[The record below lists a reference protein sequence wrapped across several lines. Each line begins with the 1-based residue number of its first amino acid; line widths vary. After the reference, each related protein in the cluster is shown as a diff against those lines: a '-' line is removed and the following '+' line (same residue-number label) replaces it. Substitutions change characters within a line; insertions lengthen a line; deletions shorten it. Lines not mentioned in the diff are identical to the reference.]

1 MFGIDVIAK
10 TKFTRLA
17 WLPENKYA
25 HVWKLI
31 RLIIKQIKLLNNY
44 KSEER
49 FFYSFSHCTQFSHCM
64 RFLLQTKISKKR
76 DLTQTEK
83 SKMIKCP

>member
-31 RLIIKQIKLLNNY
+31 HLIIKQIKLLNIY

-49 FFYSFSHCTQFSHCM
+49 FFYSFSHCI
-64 RFLLQTKISKKR
+64 RFLLQTKISQKR

-83 SKMIKCP
+83 SKMIKIL